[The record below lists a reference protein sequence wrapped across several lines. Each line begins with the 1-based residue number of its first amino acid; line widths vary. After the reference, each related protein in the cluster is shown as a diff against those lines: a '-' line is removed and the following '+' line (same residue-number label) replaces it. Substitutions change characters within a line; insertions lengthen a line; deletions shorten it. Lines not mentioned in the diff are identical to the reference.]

1 MSNEKNISI
10 LRVKTM
16 STTVR
21 SSISASTNLLP
32 AIKRIKIRHKLLK
45 LTAYKLPNQETV
57 VTTRQMALSVRLPEK
72 TAKEFMRK
80 NGLRPWKVLMPNRCV
95 ADGVPLSIAAAY
107 WKHINELGKGNA
119 LTKLGQEIL
128 ADYLTN

>member
-1 MSNEKNISI
+1 
-10 LRVKTM
+10 M

-32 AIKRIKIRHKLLK
+32 AIERIKIRHKLLK

-107 WKHINELGKGNA
+107 WKHLNELGKGNA
-119 LTKLGQEIL
+119 LTKLGQELL